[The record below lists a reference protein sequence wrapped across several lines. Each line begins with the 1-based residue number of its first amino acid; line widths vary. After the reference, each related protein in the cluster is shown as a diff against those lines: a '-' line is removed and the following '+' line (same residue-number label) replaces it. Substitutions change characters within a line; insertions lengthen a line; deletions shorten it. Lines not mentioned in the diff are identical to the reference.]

1 MISVTILHEAEVEL
15 WASVRYYEAR
25 SPGLGLDF
33 ETQVEA
39 SVGALRDFP
48 ERWPLRPDGTRRCL
62 TSRFPYVVVY
72 HYSRDHVWVIAIAH
86 CRRRPSYWANR
97 IRKSVQGLP
106 AFPVSKG
113 ARAFGLE
120 DVKRLEDEA

>member
-1 MISVTILHEAEVEL
+1 MRSVTILHEAEVEL
-15 WASVRYYEAR
+15 WESVGYYEAR

-33 ETQVEA
+33 EAEVEV
-39 SVGALRDFP
+39 SVEALRDLP

-72 HYSRDHVWVIAIAH
+72 LYSQAHIWVIAIAH

-97 IRKSVQGLP
+97 IRKSAQGFP

-113 ARAFGLE
+113 ARAFDLE
-120 DVKRLEDEA
+120 DLKRLEDEA